1 MTPDEEAKERI
12 LALASERFLTEGFM
26 HVSVDGLASDLG
38 MSKKTL
44 YKHFAT
50 KDDLFEQFVDRMTG
64 DLHRQIRG
72 ITDLDAPFIE
82 KIDRFM
88 RLLAETAGRMGK
100 PLMVDMQRHKPAIW
114 NRVENF
120 RRERIRENFR
130 AMLTNGVA
138 EGYIRPELNADLI
151 ILCFLATVESVINPG
166 VLLSHSFSTREAIQ
180 GVLRIYFHGI
190 LTEDAGARLRALQNG
205 HTKP

>member
-1 MTPDEEAKERI
+1 MTPDEQTKERI
-12 LALASERFLTEGFM
+12 LLSASERFLKEGFV
-26 HVSVDGLASDLG
+26 HVSVDELAADLG

-44 YKHFAT
+44 YKHFES
-50 KDDLFEQFVDRMTG
+50 KDALFEQFIDRMTG
-64 DLHRQIRG
+64 ELHRQIRA
-72 ITDLDAPFIE
+72 ITELDSPFIE

-100 PLMVDMQRHKPAIW
+100 PLMRDMQRHKPEIW

-130 AMLTNGVA
+130 GMLSHGVA
-138 EGYIRPELNADLI
+138 EGYIRPDLNADLI
-151 ILCFLATVESVINPG
+151 VLCFLATVESVINPG
-166 VLLSHSFSTREAIQ
+166 VLVTHSFSTREAIQ

-190 LTEDAGARLRALQNG
+190 LTEDAGAKLRVLQAG
-205 HTKP
+205 HTTP